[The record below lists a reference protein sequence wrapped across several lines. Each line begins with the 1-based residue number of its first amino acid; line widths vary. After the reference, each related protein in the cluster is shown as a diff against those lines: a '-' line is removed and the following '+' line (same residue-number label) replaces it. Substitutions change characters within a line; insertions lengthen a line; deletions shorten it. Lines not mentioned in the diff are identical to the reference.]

1 MQLKMNATLDSIKA
15 FEQLLIVPIVEFNQ
29 IPATV
34 ASVVAAKKRGRPPG
48 AKNKPKSPSSV
59 NYLTK
64 KNSPKKKKRKMF
76 ERSFKLIKLFI

>member
-1 MQLKMNATLDSIKA
+1 MKTCYLIDKYEKLMNDWT
-15 FEQLLIVPIVEFNQ
+15 IVEFNQ

-64 KNSPKKKKRKMF
+64 KNSPNTGG
-76 ERSFKLIKLFI
+76 SLIKLYTQC